1 MKSDFGLNQFLS
13 NLLLRA
19 ISMQFML
26 SKITIGL
33 RETISLMS
41 FFLNYV
47 EIDAIEHMNLL
58 KHDNFGN
65 LAPLIAS

>member
-13 NLLLRA
+13 NLLRA

-26 SKITIGL
+26 SNITIGL

-47 EIDAIEHMNLL
+47 EFDAIEHMNLL
-58 KHDNFGN
+58 KHDNFDN